1 MKSILALI
9 LSIVLVA
16 SAGQVTAGEWGY
28 FAKDQEELYG
38 AWVNMDYFGSI
49 PQKIIY

>member
-16 SAGQVTAGEWGY
+16 FAAAHVIAGEWGY
-28 FAKDQEELYG
+28 FGKDQEEFYG
-38 AWVNMDYFGSI
+38 TWVNMDYFGM
-49 PQKIIY
+49 